1 MTNTYLIHHG
11 ILGQKWGVRRYQN
24 PDGTLTEEGKKR
36 YLNPNGTLTEEGTKK
51 FSERLKSVLN
61 ESYQIHKSNMD
72 TALATIP
79 GADARTRLAM
89 MAAAE
94 IVLKNN
100 NKKYRDLVNESKYLE
115 KLLER
120 ELHT

>member
-1 MTNTYLIHHG
+1 MNTYLKHHG
-11 ILGQKWGVRRYQN
+11 IQGQKWGIRRYQN

-36 YLNPNGTLTEEGTKK
+36 YLNSNGTLTEEGTKK
-51 FSERLKSVLN
+51 FSERLKAAKN
-61 ESYQIHKSNMD
+61 EAYPIWKNNMD

-79 GADARTRLAM
+79 GADARTRLAI

-115 KLLER
+115 SLLER
-120 ELHT
+120 ELHI

>member
-1 MTNTYLIHHG
+1 MNNVLYHHG
-11 ILGQKWGVRRYQN
+11 VQGQKWGVRRYQN
-24 PDGTLTEEGKKR
+24 PDGTMTEEGKKR
-36 YLNPNGTLTEEGTKK
+36 YLNPNGTLNEEGTKK
-51 FSERLKSVLN
+51 FSERLRAARN

-72 TALATIP
+72 DALATIP

-115 KLLER
+115 RLLER
-120 ELHT
+120 ELNT

>member
-1 MTNTYLIHHG
+1 MIRNYLAHHG
-11 ILGQKWGVRRYQN
+11 IQGQKWGVRRYQN
-24 PDGTLTEEGKKR
+24 PDGTFTEEGKKR

-51 FSERLKSVLN
+51 FSERLKAAQN
-61 ESYQIHKSNMD
+61 ERYPIWKKNMD
-72 TALATIP
+72 DALATIP

-100 NKKYRDLVNESKYLE
+100 NKKYRDLVNESTYLE
-115 KLLER
+115 RLLER